1 MFEKIKMVKCM
12 EFIMRHLNNEDH
24 LDRWLCYG
32 VADGD
37 IDFGDVSIDDKD
49 KETLEYYLDPEG
61 FEELTELFLSICK
74 DAYKDG
80 GLYV

>member
-1 MFEKIKMVKCM
+1 MSEKIKMVKCM

-37 IDFGDVSIDDKD
+37 IEFGDVSIDDMD
-49 KETLEYYLDPEG
+49 KETLGYYIAEG
-61 FEELTELFLSICK
+61 FKELTELFLSICK
-74 DAYKDG
+74 DAHKDG